1 MEDMPARDAIS
12 ASGPASG
19 PSTLIRSKEF
29 PMNTP
34 SITLATFAALA
45 FSTGANAFQGEQNP
59 LPAAPFQS
67 TLSRAQV
74 QADARQPLQ
83 ISNGGTG
90 VARQTSGAVDRAT
103 VRTGALGITRAGAA
117 TYGEVTDRRM

>member
-1 MEDMPARDAIS
+1 MEDMQAHDAIS

-19 PSTLIRSKEF
+19 LSTLQPKEF
-29 PMNTP
+29 HMNAK
-34 SITLATFAALA
+34 SIALATFTTLAL
-45 FSTGANAFQGEQNP
+45 STGAQAFQGEQNP
-59 LPAAPFQS
+59 LPPAPFQS

-74 QADARQPLQ
+74 EADARQPLQ

-90 VARQTSGAVDRAT
+90 VARATAGNVDRAA

-117 TYGEVTDRRM
+117 TYGDVTDRRM

>member
-1 MEDMPARDAIS
+1 
-12 ASGPASG
+12 
-19 PSTLIRSKEF
+19 
-29 PMNTP
+29 MNAKP
-34 SITLATFAALA
+34 ITLAVFATLALA
-45 FSTGANAFQGEQNP
+45 SGAQAFQGEQNP
-59 LPAAPFQS
+59 LPPAPFQS

-90 VARQTSGAVDRAT
+90 VQQARSGNIDRDAVRASA
-103 VRTGALGITRAGAA
+103 RSITRQGAA